1 MVRKTVDDISKQL
14 AYLSQKDW
22 LYGYNSQKFY
32 QLYQSYSRQFI
43 AVNNPRLTIL
53 LAEGNPIKFLAIFLA
68 AVRVKS
74 CLFLANP
81 DWKTN
86 EWQQV
91 FSLLQP
97 DYIFGENIKVFNYNS
112 PPVNPLINSLMIPTG
127 GTSGKIRFAIH
138 NWLTLTASVKGFS
151 EYFQVKQVNSFCLLP
166 LYHVSGLMQFLR
178 SFLTGGNF
186 ALIPYHKIKQKR
198 INNLNLQDYFISL
211 VPTQLQFFLENDPRW
226 LANFK
231 TVLLGGSPAWPSLLE
246 KAREYNI
253 SLSPTYGMT
262 ETASQIVT
270 LKPEDFRG
278 GNNSNGQLL
287 PHAQIKINPD
297 NQKIII
303 EAKSLFLGYYPH
315 LNQVSYFETDDLGD
329 FDESSYLYIIG
340 RDSQKIITGGENVYP
355 LEVETAIRQTNLVK
369 DVVVLG
375 LPDSR
380 WGQVIVAFYVPVNS
394 QISQT
399 IIQSQI
405 KDKLVNY
412 KLPKHWIKLPEIP
425 KSPQGKINQT
435 TLIKLAET
443 FFTPSQ
449 TPDDNYS

>member
-1 MVRKTVDDISKQL
+1 MDDISKQL
-14 AYLSQKDW
+14 AYLNQKDW

-43 AVNNPRLTIL
+43 AADNPRLTIL
-53 LAEGNPIKFLAIFLA
+53 LCEGNPIKFLAIFLA

-91 FSLLQP
+91 FSLVQP
-97 DYIFGENIKVFNYNS
+97 DDIFGENIEVYHHNS
-112 PPVNPLINSLMIPTG
+112 PPVNPLTNSLMIPTG

-138 NWLTLTASVKGFS
+138 NWLTLNASVKGFS

-178 SFLTGGNF
+178 SFLTGGDF
-186 ALIPYHKIKQKR
+186 AVIPYYKIKQKR

-231 TVLLGGSPAWPSLLE
+231 TVLLGGSPPWSSLLE

-270 LKPEDFRG
+270 LKPEDFRR

-315 LNQVSYFETDDLGD
+315 LNQVSYFETDDLGY

-380 WGQVIVAFYVPVNS
+380 WGQIIVAFYVPVNS
-394 QISQT
+394 QIGQT

-425 KSPQGKINQT
+425 KSPQGKIKRI

-443 FFTPSQ
+443 FLTPSQ
-449 TPDDNYS
+449 TPEDN

>member
-1 MVRKTVDDISKQL
+1 MDDISEQL

-22 LYGYNSQKFY
+22 LYGYNGQKFY
-32 QLYQSYSRQFI
+32 QLYQSYSQKFI
-43 AVNNPRLTIL
+43 AADNPRLTIL
-53 LAEGNPIKFLAIFLA
+53 LAEVNPIKFLAIFLA

-91 FSLLQP
+91 FSLMQP
-97 DYIFGENIKVFNYNS
+97 DYIFGENIEVFNHNS
-112 PPVNPLINSLMIPTG
+112 PPVNPLTNSLMIPTG

-151 EYFQVKQVNSFCLLP
+151 EYFQVEQVNSFCLLP

-178 SFLTGGNF
+178 SFLTEGDF
-186 ALIPYHKIKQKR
+186 AVISYHKIKQKR

-211 VPTQLQFFLENDPRW
+211 VPTQLQFFLENDPQW
-226 LANFK
+226 LTNFK

-270 LKPEDFRG
+270 LKPEDFRR

-315 LNQVSYFETDDLGD
+315 LNQGSYFETDDLGY
-329 FDESSYLYIIG
+329 FDESGYLYIIG

-355 LEVETAIRQTNLVK
+355 FEVETAIRQTNLVK

-380 WGQVIVAFYVPVNS
+380 WGQIIVAFYVPVNS
-394 QISQT
+394 QICQT

-425 KSPQGKINQT
+425 KSPQGKINRT
-435 TLIKLAET
+435 NLIKLAET
-443 FFTPSQ
+443 FLTPSQ
-449 TPDDNYS
+449 TLDYNYK

>member
-1 MVRKTVDDISKQL
+1 MDDISKQL

-22 LYGYNSQKFY
+22 LYGYNNQKFY

-43 AVNNPRLTIL
+43 AADNPRLTIL

-151 EYFQVKQVNSFCLLP
+151 EYFQVEQVNSFCLLP

-178 SFLTGGNF
+178 SFLTGGDF
-186 ALIPYHKIKQKR
+186 AVIPYHKIKQKR

-270 LKPEDFRG
+270 LKPEDFRR

-297 NQKIII
+297 TQKIII

-355 LEVETAIRQTNLVK
+355 LEVETAIRKTNLVK

-394 QISQT
+394 QIGQT

-449 TPDDNYS
+449 TLDDT

>member
-1 MVRKTVDDISKQL
+1 MDDISKQL

-32 QLYQSYSRQFI
+32 QLYQSYCQKFI
-43 AVNNPRLTIL
+43 AADNPRLTIL
-53 LAEGNPIKFLAIFLA
+53 LAEVNPIKFLAIFLA

-86 EWQQV
+86 EWEQV
-91 FSLLQP
+91 FSLVQP
-97 DYIFGENIKVFNYNS
+97 DYIFGENIEVFNHNS
-112 PPVNPLINSLMIPTG
+112 PPVNPLTNSLMIPTG

-151 EYFQVKQVNSFCLLP
+151 EYFQVEQVNSFCLLP

-178 SFLTGGNF
+178 SFLTEGDF
-186 ALIPYHKIKQKR
+186 AVISYHKIKQKR

-211 VPTQLQFFLENDPRW
+211 VPTQLQFFLENDPQW
-226 LANFK
+226 LTNFK

-270 LKPEDFRG
+270 LKPEDFRR

-315 LNQVSYFETDDLGD
+315 LNQGSYFETDDLGY
-329 FDESSYLYIIG
+329 FDESGYLYIIG

-355 LEVETAIRQTNLVK
+355 FEVETAIRQTNLVK

-380 WGQVIVAFYVPVNS
+380 WGQIIVAFYVPVNS
-394 QISQT
+394 QICQT

-425 KSPQGKINQT
+425 KSPQGKINRT
-435 TLIKLAET
+435 NLIKLAET
-443 FFTPSQ
+443 FLTPSQ
-449 TPDDNYS
+449 TLDYNYK

>member
-1 MVRKTVDDISKQL
+1 MDDISKQL

-43 AVNNPRLTIL
+43 AADNPRLTML
-53 LAEGNPIKFLAIFLA
+53 LSEGNPLKFLAIFLA
-68 AVRVKS
+68 AVSAKS

-91 FSLLQP
+91 FSLMQP
-97 DYIFGENIKVFNYNS
+97 DYILGENIKVFKHSYT
-112 PPVNPLINSLMIPTG
+112 PVNPVTNSLMIPTG

-138 NWLTLTASVKGFS
+138 NWLTLNASVKGFS

-178 SFLTGGNF
+178 SFLTGGDF
-186 ALIPYHKIKQKR
+186 AVIPYHKIKQKR

-211 VPTQLQFFLENDPRW
+211 VPSQLQFFLENDPRW

-270 LKPEDFRG
+270 LKPEDFRR
-278 GNNSNGQLL
+278 GNNS
-287 PHAQIKINPD
+287 
-297 NQKIII
+297 
-303 EAKSLFLGYYPH
+303 
-315 LNQVSYFETDDLGD
+315 
-329 FDESSYLYIIG
+329 
-340 RDSQKIITGGENVYP
+340 
-355 LEVETAIRQTNLVK
+355 
-369 DVVVLG
+369 
-375 LPDSR
+375 
-380 WGQVIVAFYVPVNS
+380 
-394 QISQT
+394 
-399 IIQSQI
+399 
-405 KDKLVNY
+405 
-412 KLPKHWIKLPEIP
+412 
-425 KSPQGKINQT
+425 
-435 TLIKLAET
+435 
-443 FFTPSQ
+443 
-449 TPDDNYS
+449 

>member
-1 MVRKTVDDISKQL
+1 MDDISKQL

-32 QLYQSYSRQFI
+32 QLYQSYSQKFI
-43 AVNNPRLTIL
+43 AADNPRLTIL
-53 LAEGNPIKFLAIFLA
+53 LAEGNPLKFLAIFLA
-68 AVRVKS
+68 AVRSKS

-91 FSLLQP
+91 FSLIQP
-97 DYIFGENIKVFNYNS
+97 DYIFGENIKVYHHNS
-112 PPVNPLINSLMIPTG
+112 PPVNPLTNSLMIPTG

-178 SFLTGGNF
+178 SFLTGGDF
-186 ALIPYHKIKQKR
+186 AVIPYHKIKQKR

-211 VPTQLQFFLENDPRW
+211 VPSQLQFFLENDPRW

-231 TVLLGGSPAWPSLLE
+231 TVFLGGSPAWPSLLE

-270 LKPEDFRG
+270 LKPEDFRR
-278 GNNSNGQLL
+278 GNNSSGQLL

-315 LNQVSYFETDDLGD
+315 LNQGSYFETDDLGYL
-329 FDESSYLYIIG
+329 DESGYLYIIG

-355 LEVETAIRQTNLVK
+355 FEVETAIRQTNLVK

-394 QISQT
+394 QICQT

-435 TLIKLAET
+435 NLIKLAET
-443 FFTPSQ
+443 FLTPSQ
-449 TPDDNYS
+449 TLDDT

>member
-1 MVRKTVDDISKQL
+1 MDDISKQL

-32 QLYQSYSRQFI
+32 QLYQSYCQKFI
-43 AVNNPRLTIL
+43 AADNPRLTIL
-53 LAEGNPIKFLAIFLA
+53 LAEVNPIKFLAIFLA

-86 EWQQV
+86 EWEQV
-91 FSLLQP
+91 FSLVQP
-97 DYIFGENIKVFNYNS
+97 DYIFGENIEVFNHNS
-112 PPVNPLINSLMIPTG
+112 PPVNPLTNSLMIPTG

-151 EYFQVKQVNSFCLLP
+151 EYFQVEQVNSFCLLP

-178 SFLTGGNF
+178 SFLTEGDF
-186 ALIPYHKIKQKR
+186 AVISYHKIKQKR

-211 VPTQLQFFLENDPRW
+211 VPTQLQFFLENDPQW
-226 LANFK
+226 LTNFK

-270 LKPEDFRG
+270 LKPEDFRR
-278 GNNSNGQLL
+278 GNNSSGQLL

-315 LNQVSYFETDDLGD
+315 LNQGSYFETDDLGY
-329 FDESSYLYIIG
+329 FDESGYLYIIG

-355 LEVETAIRQTNLVK
+355 FEVETAIRQTNLVK

-380 WGQVIVAFYVPVNS
+380 WGQIIVAFYVPVNS
-394 QISQT
+394 QICQT

-443 FFTPSQ
+443 CFTPSQ
-449 TPDDNYS
+449 ILDGT

>member
-1 MVRKTVDDISKQL
+1 MDDISKQL

-43 AVNNPRLTIL
+43 AADNPRLTIL
-53 LAEGNPIKFLAIFLA
+53 LAEGNPLKFLAIFLA
-68 AVRVKS
+68 AVRSKS

-86 EWQQV
+86 EWEQV
-91 FSLLQP
+91 FSLMQP

-112 PPVNPLINSLMIPTG
+112 SPVNPLTNSLMIPTG

-178 SFLTGGNF
+178 SFLTGGDF
-186 ALIPYHKIKQKR
+186 AVIPYHKIKEKR
-198 INNLNLQDYFISL
+198 VNNLNLQDYFISL
-211 VPTQLQFFLENDPRW
+211 VPSQLQFFLENDPRW

-231 TVLLGGSPAWPSLLE
+231 TVFLGGSPAWPSLLE

-270 LKPEDFRG
+270 LKPEDFRR
-278 GNNSNGQLL
+278 GNNSNGQVL

-315 LNQVSYFETDDLGD
+315 LNQ
-329 FDESSYLYIIG
+329 
-340 RDSQKIITGGENVYP
+340 
-355 LEVETAIRQTNLVK
+355 A
-369 DVVVLG
+369 
-375 LPDSR
+375 
-380 WGQVIVAFYVPVNS
+380 
-394 QISQT
+394 
-399 IIQSQI
+399 
-405 KDKLVNY
+405 
-412 KLPKHWIKLPEIP
+412 
-425 KSPQGKINQT
+425 
-435 TLIKLAET
+435 
-443 FFTPSQ
+443 
-449 TPDDNYS
+449 

>member
-1 MVRKTVDDISKQL
+1 MDDISKQL

>member
-1 MVRKTVDDISKQL
+1 MDDISKQL

-32 QLYQSYSRQFI
+32 QLYQSYCQKFI
-43 AVNNPRLTIL
+43 AADNPRLTML

-91 FSLLQP
+91 FSLMQP

-112 PPVNPLINSLMIPTG
+112 PPVNPLTNSLMIPTG

-178 SFLTGGNF
+178 SFLTGGDF
-186 ALIPYHKIKQKR
+186 AVIPYHKIKQKR

-211 VPTQLQFFLENDPRW
+211 VPSQLQFFLENDPQW
-226 LANFK
+226 LTNFK

-270 LKPEDFRG
+270 LKPEDFRR

-297 NQKIII
+297 TQKIII

-355 LEVETAIRQTNLVK
+355 LEVENAIRQTDLVK

-425 KSPQGKINQT
+425 KSPQGKINRT
-435 TLIKLAET
+435 ILIKLAET

-449 TPDDNYS
+449 TLDDT

>member
-1 MVRKTVDDISKQL
+1 VDDISEQL

-22 LYGYNSQKFY
+22 LYGYNGQKFY
-32 QLYQSYSRQFI
+32 QLYQSYSQKFI
-43 AVNNPRLTIL
+43 AADNPRLTIL
-53 LAEGNPIKFLAIFLA
+53 LAEVNPIKFLAIFLA

-86 EWQQV
+86 EWEQV
-91 FSLLQP
+91 FSLVQP
-97 DYIFGENIKVFNYNS
+97 DYIFCENIEVFNHNS
-112 PPVNPLINSLMIPTG
+112 PPVNPLTNSLMIPTG

-151 EYFQVKQVNSFCLLP
+151 EYFQVEQVNSFCLLP

-178 SFLTGGNF
+178 SFLTEGDF
-186 ALIPYHKIKQKR
+186 AVISYHKIKQKR

-211 VPTQLQFFLENDPRW
+211 VPTQLQFFLENDPQW
-226 LANFK
+226 LTNFK

-270 LKPEDFRG
+270 LKPEDFRR

-315 LNQVSYFETDDLGD
+315 LNQGSYFETDDLGY
-329 FDESSYLYIIG
+329 FDESGYLYIIG

-355 LEVETAIRQTNLVK
+355 FEVETAIRQTNLVK

-380 WGQVIVAFYVPVNS
+380 WGQIIVAFYVPVNS
-394 QISQT
+394 QICQT

-425 KSPQGKINQT
+425 KSPQGKINRT
-435 TLIKLAET
+435 NLIKLAET
-443 FFTPSQ
+443 FLTPSQ
-449 TPDDNYS
+449 TLDYNYK

>member
-32 QLYQSYSRQFI
+32 QLYQSYCQKFI
-43 AVNNPRLTIL
+43 AADNPRLTIL
-53 LAEGNPIKFLAIFLA
+53 LAEVNPIKFLAIFLA

-86 EWQQV
+86 EWEQV
-91 FSLLQP
+91 FSLVQP
-97 DYIFGENIKVFNYNS
+97 DYIFGENIEVFNHNS
-112 PPVNPLINSLMIPTG
+112 PPVNPLTNSLMIPTG

-151 EYFQVKQVNSFCLLP
+151 EYFQVEQVNSFCLLP

-178 SFLTGGNF
+178 SFLTEGDF
-186 ALIPYHKIKQKR
+186 AVISYHKIKQKR

-211 VPTQLQFFLENDPRW
+211 VPTQLQFFLENDPQW
-226 LANFK
+226 LTNFK

-270 LKPEDFRG
+270 LKPEDFRR

-315 LNQVSYFETDDLGD
+315 LNQGSYFETDDLGY
-329 FDESSYLYIIG
+329 FDESGYLYIIG

-355 LEVETAIRQTNLVK
+355 FEVETAIRQTNLVK

-380 WGQVIVAFYVPVNS
+380 WGQIIVAFYVPVNS
-394 QISQT
+394 QICQT

-425 KSPQGKINQT
+425 KSPQGKINRT
-435 TLIKLAET
+435 NLIKLAET
-443 FFTPSQ
+443 FLTPSQ
-449 TPDDNYS
+449 TLDYNYK

>member
-1 MVRKTVDDISKQL
+1 MDDISKQL

-43 AVNNPRLTIL
+43 AADNPRLTML
-53 LAEGNPIKFLAIFLA
+53 LSEGNPLKFLAIFLA
-68 AVRVKS
+68 AVSAKS

-91 FSLLQP
+91 FSLMQP
-97 DYIFGENIKVFNYNS
+97 DYIFGENIEVSHYNS
-112 PPVNPLINSLMIPTG
+112 PPVNPLTNSLMIPTG

-138 NWLTLTASVKGFS
+138 
-151 EYFQVKQVNSFCLLP
+151 
-166 LYHVSGLMQFLR
+166 
-178 SFLTGGNF
+178 
-186 ALIPYHKIKQKR
+186 KQKR

-211 VPTQLQFFLENDPRW
+211 VPSQLQFFLENDPRW

-270 LKPEDFRG
+270 LKPEDFRR
-278 GNNSNGQLL
+278 GNNSSGQLL

-315 LNQVSYFETDDLGD
+315 LNQASYFETDDLGY
-329 FDESSYLYIIG
+329 FDESGYLYIIG

-355 LEVETAIRQTNLVK
+355 FEVETAIRQTNLVK

-394 QISQT
+394 QIGQT
-399 IIQSQI
+399 SIQSQI

-425 KSPQGKINQT
+425 KSTQGKINQT

-443 FFTPSQ
+443 FLTPSQ

>member
-1 MVRKTVDDISKQL
+1 VDDISKQI

-22 LYGYNSQKFY
+22 FYGYDSQEFY
-32 QLYQSYSRQFI
+32 QLYHSYCQQFI
-43 AVNNPRLTIL
+43 AENNPRLTIL
-53 LAEGNPIKFLAIFLA
+53 LAESNPIKFLAIFLA
-68 AVRVKS
+68 AISAKS

-81 DWKTN
+81 DWKIN
-86 EWQQV
+86 EWEQV
-91 FSLLQP
+91 FSLIKP
-97 DYIFGENIKVFNYNS
+97 DYVFNENIKVSNHNFT
-112 PPVNPLINSLMIPTG
+112 PINPLTNSLMIPTG

-138 NWLTLTASVKGFS
+138 NWSTLTASVRGFC

-186 ALIPYHKIKQKR
+186 TLISYQKIKEKR
-198 INNLNLQDYFISL
+198 IDYLNFQDYFISL

-231 TVLLGGSPAWPSLLE
+231 TVFLGGSPAWPSLLE

-253 SLSPTYGMT
+253 SLSLTYGMT
-262 ETASQIVT
+262 ETAAQIVT
-270 LKPEDFRG
+270 LKPEDFRQ

-303 EAKSLFLGYYPH
+303 QAKSLFLGYYPH
-315 LNQVSYFETDDLGD
+315 LHQESYFETDDLGY

-355 LEVETAIRQTNLVK
+355 FEVETAIRQTNLVK

-380 WGQVIVAFYVPVNS
+380 WGQVIVAFYVPVNFS
-394 QISQT
+394 ISLT
-399 IIQSQI
+399 SIQSQI

-425 KSPQGKINQT
+425 KNSQGKTNRS

-449 TPDDNYS
+449 TLDDT

>member
-1 MVRKTVDDISKQL
+1 
-14 AYLSQKDW
+14 
-22 LYGYNSQKFY
+22 
-32 QLYQSYSRQFI
+32 
-43 AVNNPRLTIL
+43 
-53 LAEGNPIKFLAIFLA
+53 
-68 AVRVKS
+68 
-74 CLFLANP
+74 
-81 DWKTN
+81 
-86 EWQQV
+86 
-91 FSLLQP
+91 
-97 DYIFGENIKVFNYNS
+97 
-112 PPVNPLINSLMIPTG
+112 MIPTG

-178 SFLTGGNF
+178 SFLTGGDF
-186 ALIPYHKIKQKR
+186 AVIPYHKIKQKR
-198 INNLNLQDYFISL
+198 INTLNLQDYFISL

-270 LKPEDFRG
+270 LKPEDFRR
-278 GNNSNGQLL
+278 GNNSSGQLL

-315 LNQVSYFETDDLGD
+315 LNQASYFETDDLGYL
-329 FDESSYLYIIG
+329 DESGYLYIIG

-355 LEVETAIRQTNLVK
+355 FEVETAIRQTDLVK

-394 QISQT
+394 QICQT

-425 KSPQGKINQT
+425 KSPQGKINRT

-443 FFTPSQ
+443 CFDTESKPGR
-449 TPDDNYS
+449 YL

>member
-1 MVRKTVDDISKQL
+1 MEDISKQL

-32 QLYQSYSRQFI
+32 QLYHSYSRQFI
-43 AVNNPRLTIL
+43 AADNPRLTIL
-53 LAEGNPIKFLAIFLA
+53 LSEGNPIKFLAIFLA
-68 AVRVKS
+68 AVSAKS

-91 FSLLQP
+91 FSLMQP
-97 DYIFGENIKVFNYNS
+97 DYILGENIKVFNYNS
-112 PPVNPLINSLMIPTG
+112 PPVNPGTNSLMIPTG

-178 SFLTGGNF
+178 SFLTGGYF
-186 ALIPYHKIKQKR
+186 AVIPYHKIKQKR
-198 INNLNLQDYFISL
+198 INTLNLQDYFISL

-253 SLSPTYGMT
+253 PLSPTYGMT

-270 LKPEDFRG
+270 LKP
-278 GNNSNGQLL
+278 
-287 PHAQIKINPD
+287 
-297 NQKIII
+297 
-303 EAKSLFLGYYPH
+303 
-315 LNQVSYFETDDLGD
+315 
-329 FDESSYLYIIG
+329 
-340 RDSQKIITGGENVYP
+340 
-355 LEVETAIRQTNLVK
+355 
-369 DVVVLG
+369 
-375 LPDSR
+375 
-380 WGQVIVAFYVPVNS
+380 
-394 QISQT
+394 
-399 IIQSQI
+399 
-405 KDKLVNY
+405 
-412 KLPKHWIKLPEIP
+412 
-425 KSPQGKINQT
+425 
-435 TLIKLAET
+435 
-443 FFTPSQ
+443 
-449 TPDDNYS
+449 

>member
-1 MVRKTVDDISKQL
+1 MDDISKQL

-32 QLYQSYSRQFI
+32 QLYQSYCQKFI
-43 AVNNPRLTIL
+43 AADNPRLTIL
-53 LAEGNPIKFLAIFLA
+53 LAEGNPLKFLAIFLA
-68 AVRVKS
+68 AVRSKS

-91 FSLLQP
+91 FSLMQP
-97 DYIFGENIKVFNYNS
+97 DYIFGENIEVFNHNS
-112 PPVNPLINSLMIPTG
+112 PPVNPLTNSLMIPTG

-151 EYFQVKQVNSFCLLP
+151 EYFQVEQVNSFCLLP

-178 SFLTGGNF
+178 SFLTEGDF
-186 ALIPYHKIKQKR
+186 AVISYHKIKQKR

-211 VPTQLQFFLENDPRW
+211 VPTQLQFFLENDPQW
-226 LANFK
+226 LTNFK

-270 LKPEDFRG
+270 LKPEDFRR

-315 LNQVSYFETDDLGD
+315 LNQGSYFETDDLGY
-329 FDESSYLYIIG
+329 FDESGYLYIIG

-355 LEVETAIRQTNLVK
+355 FEVETAIRQTNLVK

-380 WGQVIVAFYVPVNS
+380 WGQIIVAFYVPVNS
-394 QISQT
+394 QICQT

-425 KSPQGKINQT
+425 KSPQGKINRT
-435 TLIKLAET
+435 NLIKLAET
-443 FFTPSQ
+443 FLTPSQ
-449 TPDDNYS
+449 TLDYNYK

>member
-1 MVRKTVDDISKQL
+1 
-14 AYLSQKDW
+14 
-22 LYGYNSQKFY
+22 
-32 QLYQSYSRQFI
+32 
-43 AVNNPRLTIL
+43 
-53 LAEGNPIKFLAIFLA
+53 
-68 AVRVKS
+68 
-74 CLFLANP
+74 
-81 DWKTN
+81 
-86 EWQQV
+86 
-91 FSLLQP
+91 
-97 DYIFGENIKVFNYNS
+97 
-112 PPVNPLINSLMIPTG
+112 MIPTG

-151 EYFQVKQVNSFCLLP
+151 EYFQVEQVNSFCLLP

-178 SFLTGGNF
+178 SFLTGGDF
-186 ALIPYHKIKQKR
+186 AVIPYQKIKQKR

-211 VPTQLQFFLENDPRW
+211 VPTQLQFFLENDPQW

-270 LKPEDFRG
+270 LKPEDFRR

-315 LNQVSYFETDDLGD
+315 LNQASYFETDDLGY
-329 FDESSYLYIIG
+329 FDESGYLYIIG

-355 LEVETAIRQTNLVK
+355 LEVETAIRHTNLVK

-380 WGQVIVAFYVPVNS
+380 WGQIIVAFYVPVNS
-394 QISQT
+394 QIGQT

-425 KSPQGKINQT
+425 KSPQGKINRT
-435 TLIKLAET
+435 NLIKLAET
-443 FFTPSQ
+443 FFDTESNPRR
-449 TPDDNYS
+449 

>member
-1 MVRKTVDDISKQL
+1 VDDISKQL

-43 AVNNPRLTIL
+43 AADNPRLTML
-53 LAEGNPIKFLAIFLA
+53 LSEGNPLKFLAIFLA
-68 AVRVKS
+68 AVSAKS

-91 FSLLQP
+91 FSLMQP
-97 DYIFGENIKVFNYNS
+97 DYIFGENIEVSHYNS
-112 PPVNPLINSLMIPTG
+112 PPVNPLTNSLMIPTG

-138 NWLTLTASVKGFS
+138 
-151 EYFQVKQVNSFCLLP
+151 
-166 LYHVSGLMQFLR
+166 
-178 SFLTGGNF
+178 
-186 ALIPYHKIKQKR
+186 KQKR

-211 VPTQLQFFLENDPRW
+211 VPSQLQFFLENDPRW

-270 LKPEDFRG
+270 LKPEDFRR
-278 GNNSNGQLL
+278 GNNSSGQLL

-315 LNQVSYFETDDLGD
+315 LNQASYFETDDLGY
-329 FDESSYLYIIG
+329 FDESGYLYIIG

-355 LEVETAIRQTNLVK
+355 FEVETAIRQTNLVK

-394 QISQT
+394 QIGQT
-399 IIQSQI
+399 SIQSQI

-425 KSPQGKINQT
+425 KSTQGKINQT

-443 FFTPSQ
+443 FLTPSQ

>member
-1 MVRKTVDDISKQL
+1 MDDISKQI
-14 AYLSQKDW
+14 AYLSQKDC

-43 AVNNPRLTIL
+43 AADNPRLTIL

-68 AVRVKS
+68 AVRSKS

-91 FSLLQP
+91 FSLVQP

-112 PPVNPLINSLMIPTG
+112 PPVNPLTNSLMIPTG

-178 SFLTGGNF
+178 SFLTGGYF
-186 ALIPYHKIKQKR
+186 AVIPYHNIKQKR
-198 INNLNLQDYFISL
+198 VNNLNLQDYFISL
-211 VPTQLQFFLENDPRW
+211 VPSQLQFFLENDPRW

-231 TVLLGGSPAWPSLLE
+231 TVFLGGSPAWPSLLE

-270 LKPEDFRG
+270 LKPEDFRR

-315 LNQVSYFETDDLGD
+315 LNQVSYFETDDLGYL
-329 FDESSYLYIIG
+329 DESSYLYIIG

-355 LEVETAIRQTNLVK
+355 FEVETAIRQTNLVK

-394 QISQT
+394 QICQT

-443 FFTPSQ
+443 FFDTESNPRR
-449 TPDDNYS
+449 

>member
-1 MVRKTVDDISKQL
+1 MSPSDSL
-14 AYLSQKDW
+14 AV
-22 LYGYNSQKFY
+22 
-32 QLYQSYSRQFI
+32 I
-43 AVNNPRLTIL
+43 AAYADV
-53 LAEGNPIKFLAIFLA
+53 
-68 AVRVKS
+68 
-74 CLFLANP
+74 
-81 DWKTN
+81 
-86 EWQQV
+86 
-91 FSLLQP
+91 
-97 DYIFGENIKVFNYNS
+97 
-112 PPVNPLINSLMIPTG
+112 
-127 GTSGKIRFAIH
+127 
-138 NWLTLTASVKGFS
+138 
-151 EYFQVKQVNSFCLLP
+151 
-166 LYHVSGLMQFLR
+166 
-178 SFLTGGNF
+178 
-186 ALIPYHKIKQKR
+186 IPYHKIKQKR

-211 VPTQLQFFLENDPRW
+211 VPTQLQFFLENDPQW
-226 LANFK
+226 LTNFK

-270 LKPEDFRG
+270 LKPEDFRR

-315 LNQVSYFETDDLGD
+315 LNQGSYFETDDLGY
-329 FDESSYLYIIG
+329 FDESGYLYIIG

-355 LEVETAIRQTNLVK
+355 FEVETAIRQTNLVK

-380 WGQVIVAFYVPVNS
+380 WGQIIVAFYVPVNS
-394 QISQT
+394 QICQT

-425 KSPQGKINQT
+425 KSPQGKINRT
-435 TLIKLAET
+435 NLIKLAET
-443 FFTPSQ
+443 FLTPSQ
-449 TPDDNYS
+449 TLDPNYSSYLNGEL

>member
-1 MVRKTVDDISKQL
+1 MDDISKQL

-449 TPDDNYS
+449 TPEDNYS

>member
-1 MVRKTVDDISKQL
+1 VDDISKQL

-32 QLYQSYSRQFI
+32 QLYQSYCQKFI
-43 AVNNPRLTIL
+43 AADNPRLTIL
-53 LAEGNPIKFLAIFLA
+53 LAEVNPIKFLAIFLA

-86 EWQQV
+86 EWEQV
-91 FSLLQP
+91 FSLVQP
-97 DYIFGENIKVFNYNS
+97 DYIFGENIEVFNHNS
-112 PPVNPLINSLMIPTG
+112 PPVNPLTNSLMIPTG

-151 EYFQVKQVNSFCLLP
+151 EYFQVEQVNSFCLLP

-178 SFLTGGNF
+178 SFLTEGDF
-186 ALIPYHKIKQKR
+186 AVISYHKIKQKR

-211 VPTQLQFFLENDPRW
+211 VPTQLQFFLENDPQW
-226 LANFK
+226 LTNFK

-270 LKPEDFRG
+270 LKPEDFRR

-315 LNQVSYFETDDLGD
+315 LNQGSYFETDDLGY
-329 FDESSYLYIIG
+329 FDESGYLYIIG

-355 LEVETAIRQTNLVK
+355 FEVETAIRQTNLVK

-380 WGQVIVAFYVPVNS
+380 WGQIIVAFYVPVNS
-394 QISQT
+394 QICQT

-425 KSPQGKINQT
+425 KSPQGKINRT
-435 TLIKLAET
+435 NLIKLAET
-443 FFTPSQ
+443 FLTPSQ
-449 TPDDNYS
+449 TLDYNYK